1 MAVVAY
7 KFLIMKRILLSSI
20 LFIALA
26 SQALFAQNTYVPTE
40 ANLQQREDFR
50 DAGFGIFLHWGI
62 YSMFSQGEWYLN
74 DANLDYVEYGK
85 AAAGFYPS
93 KFDAAA
99 WVKAFK
105 DAGAGYICI
114 TSRHHDGFSMFDTK
128 YSDFSITKAS
138 PFKRDIL
145 KELSEECHKQGLRFH
160 VYYSLIDWT
169 RDDYYPLGRT
179 GRGVGRTTHG
189 DYSTYF
195 EFMKNQCAELVTDY
209 KADCIWFDGE
219 WDQTRTNPNFDWRFP
234 ELYESIHALNDAC
247 LIANNHHH
255 SPYPQEDIQVFERD
269 VPGENQAGYSEGQEV
284 STVTP
289 LETCQTLNQT
299 WGYKISD
306 KRYKPLKEIVQLIVR
321 TAGRDANLLLNIG
334 PTASGELPP
343 MSIQRLKELGEWM
356 NVYGETVKNGAR
368 GGLIKPQHWG
378 VTTQKDNTLYLH
390 ILDLSSETLTI
401 TLPKG
406 TKVKSVAKFDGKTPV
421 KFKQIEDGVYY
432 LNFEEVPASKNVA
445 DYIVEVVLK

>member
-1 MAVVAY
+1 
-7 KFLIMKRILLSSI
+7 MKRFFLSIVLLA
-20 LFIALA
+20 IAVPTV
-26 SQALFAQNTYVPTE
+26 FAQQTYVPTA
-40 ANLQQREDFR
+40 ANLEQRENFR

-74 DANLDYVEYGK
+74 DGNLDYKEYGQ

-114 TSRHHDGFSMFDTK
+114 TSRHHDGFSMFDTQ
-128 YSDFSITKAS
+128 YSDFSIMKAS

-145 KELSEECHKQGLRFH
+145 KELSDECHKQGLRFH

-179 GRGVGRTTHG
+179 GRGVGRRTHG

-195 EFMKNQCAELVTDY
+195 EFMKNQCAEIVTKY
-209 KADCIWFDGE
+209 NADCVWFDGE
-219 WDQTRTNPNFDWRFP
+219 WDQTQTNPNFNWRFP

-255 SPYPQEDIQVFERD
+255 SPYEHEDIQCFERD
-269 VPGENQAGYSEGQEV
+269 VPGENQAGYSAGQEV
-284 STVTP
+284 STKLP
-289 LETCQTLNQT
+289 LETCQTMNT
-299 WGYKISD
+299 AWGYKISD
-306 KRYKPLKEIVQLIVR
+306 KRYKPLSEIVQLIVR

-343 MSIQRLKELGEWM
+343 MSLQRLSELGEWM
-356 NVYGETVKNGAR
+356 NKYGETVKGGVR
-368 GGLIKPQHWG
+368 GGIIKPQTWG
-378 VTTQKDNTLYLH
+378 VTTQKDKTLYLH
-390 ILDLSSETLTI
+390 ILDLAQDNLTI
-401 TLPKG
+401 TLPAG
-406 TKVKSVAKFDGKTPV
+406 TKIKAVNVYDTKAPV
-421 KFKQIEDGVYY
+421 TFKQVVDGVYY
-432 LNFEEVPASKNVA
+432 LKLAEVPATKRVP
-445 DYIVEVVLK
+445 DYIVEVTLK